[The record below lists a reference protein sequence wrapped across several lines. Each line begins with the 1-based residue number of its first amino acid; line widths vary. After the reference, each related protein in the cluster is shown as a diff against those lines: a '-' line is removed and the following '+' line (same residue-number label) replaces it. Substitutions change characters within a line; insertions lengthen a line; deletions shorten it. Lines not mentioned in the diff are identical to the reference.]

1 LFTDNLI
8 TRDSGTGAKKEQ
20 EIARR
25 LNDPQKGSKISCREL
40 KSFRGRKKK
49 VHRMKKNV
57 LVEDEPGRHG
67 GGERGVGRGGG
78 GRGGGGGG
86 GRGERDEEGRG
97 RIRGPLS
104 AVRTNRPVFDTI
116 CVLAQQ

>member
-1 LFTDNLI
+1 LPGI
-8 TRDSGTGAKKEQ
+8 EVVSGKKE
-20 EIARR
+20 ESPS
-25 LNDPQKGSKISCREL
+25 NE
-40 KSFRGRKKK
+40 
-49 VHRMKKNV
+49 KNV

-78 GRGGGGGG
+78 GRGGGGGGGG